1 MICGRPTPTR
11 PPSIEWMERNSR
23 RNCMCCTRTNPAHC
37 SPWGVLYRLGAPSP
51 VLQAMI
57 DAVSGGGEAS
67 GFPLTAADFAPRSS
81 GFYTYAGS
89 KTTPPYQE
97 PVEWVVMQ
105 DAGTVSR
112 EQVDALMALS
122 GGPNNRPVQPLGERG
137 IVLVGR

>member
-23 RNCMCCTRTNPAHC
+23 RNCMCCTRTNAGALLAV
-37 SPWGVLYRLGAPSP
+37 GVLYRLGAPSP

-67 GFPLTAADFAPRSS
+67 GFPLMAADFAPRSS

-89 KTTPPYQE
+89 KTTPPCQE

-105 DAGTVSR
+105 DAGTVSQ
-112 EQVDALMALS
+112 EQIAALA
-122 GGPNNRPVQPLGERG
+122 GAERRAEQQAGPAAG
-137 IVLVGR
+137 